1 MTAFLD
7 LVDES
12 HPARKPKT
20 YDNPLR
26 NSWEQDGYVVLE
38 SFLPDDLVEAYC
50 RKRQLV
56 GPGGWESPTPYLNVP
71 ELKDICL
78 FPELMKVLS
87 TLTGKEMGLH
97 LNLTGWVSTER
108 DWHADNYLNPSEVG
122 RDYAA
127 VWMALDDI
135 HPDSG
140 PFEYVEG
147 SHLWPMLDREKVK
160 ALLTPEEAA
169 SPMWPKHTERFLTQ
183 VMEEE
188 IQEKGTQVR
197 TWCGKRGDVLIWM
210 SALVHRGSLPKVAG
224 MQRKSLISHYSALDR
239 ADMPTH
245 EEHRPGWG
253 KYMVFGVG

>member
-7 LVDES
+7 LVDET
-12 HPARKPKT
+12 HPAREPKT

-38 SFLPDDLVEAYC
+38 KFLPDDLVEAYC
-50 RKRQLV
+50 RKRKLV

-78 FPELMKVLS
+78 FPGLMAVLS
-87 TLTGKEMGLH
+87 TLIGKEMGLH

-108 DWHADNYLNPSEVG
+108 DLHQDAYLNPVHVG
-122 RDYAA
+122 DDYAA

-140 PFEYVEG
+140 PFQFVPG
-147 SHLWPMLDREKVK
+147 SHLWPMLDQEKVK

-169 SPMWPKHTERFLTQ
+169 SPMWPKHTERFLT
-183 VMEEE
+183 E
-188 IQEKGTQVR
+188 IAEAHIKEQYAEVK
-197 TWCGKRGDVLIWM
+197 TWAGKKGDVLIW
-210 SALVHRGSLPKVAG
+210 SARLLHRGSKPNQPG
-224 MQRKSLISHYSALDR
+224 MIRKALISHYSALTR
-239 ADMPTH
+239 EDMPTQA
-245 EEHRPGWG
+245 EHKPGWG
-253 KYMVFGVG
+253 KYMVFG